1 MMTQADLTNK
11 HIIVVEDN
19 VNNYNL
25 ILRLL
30 TEMGIERC
38 DWISSGWKVAE
49 EAENY
54 EQIDLILLDIQL
66 PYEDGFAVQNK
77 LRKHSQLKTTSI
89 VAVTA
94 NASETYMQ
102 RAINAGFDG
111 FIGKPIDPDRF
122 PDQIRRVLEGKA
134 VWEWQ

>member
-1 MMTQADLTNK
+1 MSDHSEIRVL
-11 HIIVVEDN
+11 VVEDN
-19 VNNYNL
+19 VSNFNL

-30 TEMGIERC
+30 SSVGIQHCE
-38 DWISSGWKVAE
+38 WIGSGWKVAE

-54 EQIDLILLDIQL
+54 DRIDLILLDINL
-66 PYEDGFAVQNK
+66 PYENGFEVHQK
-77 LRKHSQLKTTSI
+77 LRQHDKLGQTSI

-94 NASETYMQ
+94 NASESYMQ
-102 RAINAGFDG
+102 KAINEGFDG

-122 PDQIRRVLEGKA
+122 PDQIVRVIAGEP

>member
-1 MMTQADLTNK
+1 MTTQSDLNDK

-30 TEMGIERC
+30 TEMGIEHC
-38 DWISSGWKVAE
+38 EWISSGWKVAE
-49 EAENY
+49 EADNY

-66 PYEDGFAVQNK
+66 PYEDGFAVQDK
-77 LRKHSQLKTTSI
+77 LRRHSRLKNTSI

>member
-1 MMTQADLTNK
+1 MQ
-11 HIIVVEDN
+11 
-19 VNNYNL
+19 
-25 ILRLL
+25 
-30 TEMGIERC
+30 
-38 DWISSGWKVAE
+38 S
-49 EAENY
+49 
-54 EQIDLILLDIQL
+54 
-66 PYEDGFAVQNK
+66 K
-77 LRKHSQLKTTSI
+77 LRQHARLKTASI

-122 PDQIRRVLEGKA
+122 PDQIRRTLEGKA

>member
-1 MMTQADLTNK
+1 MTTPPNLNNK

-19 VNNYNL
+19 VDNYNL

-30 TEMGIERC
+30 TGMGIEHC
-38 DWISSGWKVAE
+38 EWISSGWKVAE
-49 EAENY
+49 EADNY
-54 EQIDLILLDIQL
+54 EQVDLILLDIQL
-66 PYEDGFAVQNK
+66 PYEDGFAVHNR
-77 LRKHSQLKTTSI
+77 LRRHARLKDTSI

-122 PDQIRRVLEGKA
+122 PDQVCRVLEGKA